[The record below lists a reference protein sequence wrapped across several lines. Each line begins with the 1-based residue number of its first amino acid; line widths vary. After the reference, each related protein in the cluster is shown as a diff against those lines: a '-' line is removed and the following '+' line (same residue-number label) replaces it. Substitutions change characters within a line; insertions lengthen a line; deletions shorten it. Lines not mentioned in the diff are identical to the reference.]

1 MNVIDRI
8 RYAPARAIEWLCF
21 RGEDVA
27 SAAAAWLYDLS
38 RRLAMTGSAML
49 VDRRCRED
57 PDGFAV
63 EYAESLARISLM
75 LSEWSAKWRAERE
88 AEDKEDADD

>member
-8 RYAPARAIEWLCF
+8 RYAPPRAIEWLCF
-21 RGEDVA
+21 RGEDIA
-27 SAAAAWLYDLS
+27 NAAAAWLYDLS

-57 PDGFAV
+57 PDGFGV
-63 EYAESLARISLM
+63 EYAESLARLSLL
-75 LSEWSAKWRAERE
+75 LSELSAKWRWER
-88 AEDKEDADD
+88 AADKEES